1 MKTCSDTAT
10 PDGDV
15 AASADSDALGIVVLH
30 VDDALLVLDKP
41 AGLLSVPGRGPDK
54 QDCLSAR
61 VQRHYP
67 DALIVHRL
75 DMATSGLMVMA
86 RGPTVQRS
94 LSKAFADR
102 QVHKRYVAV
111 VSGIVEAPGQDW
123 GLIDLPIAV
132 DWPQRPLRIIDPVH
146 GKPSM
151 TRWRS
156 LGPHN
161 TSATLQATRL
171 ELEPVTGRSHQL
183 RVHLQAIGHP
193 ILGDR
198 LYASQEVQ
206 DHAPR
211 LLLHASS
218 LAFAHPV
225 SGQVLDFE
233 STPPP
238 GLFGIAQNLFATK

>member
-1 MKTCSDTAT
+1 MPA
-10 PDGDV
+10 GD
-15 AASADSDALGIVVLH
+15 AAAMAVKLPCPQDITVLH

-41 AGLLSVPGRGPDK
+41 SNLLSVPGRGPDK

-75 DMATSGLMVMA
+75 DMATSGIMVMA
-86 RGPTVQRS
+86 RGPAVQRT

-111 VSGIVEAPGQDW
+111 VSGTVKAPAQDW

-132 DWPQRPLRIIDPVH
+132 DWPRRPLRIIDPIN

-161 TSATLQATRL
+161 ASATLQATRL

-198 LYASQEVQ
+198 LYAPLEVQ
-206 DHAPR
+206 DRAPR
-211 LLLHASS
+211 LLLHASTLS
-218 LAFAHPV
+218 CTHPV
-225 SGQVLDFE
+225 SGQTLHFE

-238 GLFGIAQNLFATK
+238 ELFGVVRNHFATK